1 MAFLKIALLPK
12 YEISPEKVLIE
23 RFSLRL
29 TQHQVKFSLKMAL
42 NDTKYVPVILSN
54 NILE

>member
-29 TQHQVKFSLKMAL
+29 THTSTLVLVKDGFK
-42 NDTKYVPVILSN
+42 
-54 NILE
+54 